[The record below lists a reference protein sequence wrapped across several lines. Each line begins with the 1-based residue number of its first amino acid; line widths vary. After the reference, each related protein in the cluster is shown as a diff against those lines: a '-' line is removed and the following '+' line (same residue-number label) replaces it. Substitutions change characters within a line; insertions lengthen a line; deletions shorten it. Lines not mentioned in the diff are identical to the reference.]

1 MQPLESRGLARAGSV
16 GVRRHKKVYAG
27 DHTHG
32 VWACVCMGMHGL
44 LDPRLSPCCRGL
56 QGLAGARDRPPQTT
70 RSHAG
75 SKQMDSLLTY
85 KEREQDPGLSEEHA
99 QGTVPV
105 CTRLERTLPAKYSR
119 WGCGMGHGTFGRFQA
134 ALTSGQLARLVR
146 ASGDRKEVQG
156 QGSPLGGR
164 REARVTQNPSDDGA
178 TTPGSDQ

>member
-16 GVRRHKKVYAG
+16 GVRRYEKVCAG

-32 VWACVCMGMHGL
+32 VRACVCMGSLTQDSAHVAEASRAWRVHG
-44 LDPRLSPCCRGL
+44 
-56 QGLAGARDRPPQTT
+56 DRPPQTT
-70 RSHAG
+70 RPHAG
-75 SKQMDSLLTY
+75 SKQRDSLLTY
-85 KEREQDPGLSEEHA
+85 KEREQDLGLSEKHT

-119 WGCGMGHGTFGRFQA
+119 WGYGMGHGTFGRFQA
-134 ALTSGQLARLVR
+134 ALTSGQLARLDR

-156 QGSPLGGR
+156 QGSPLGGWC
-164 REARVTQNPSDDGA
+164 EARVTQNPSDDGA